1 MEKNILSIKTAET
14 YFQKRELITIIFLI
28 LFFIINPSSSSF
40 AQQSFPYLGSTA
52 LKILLSNSSQ
62 CEKEIRSQKSEVN
75 LNSDIRPQT
84 TYFYSGLS
92 GLRNNLK
99 DTLNEYI
106 QLNQFTYA
114 GEERYTLDGS
124 LPRAITKI
132 KPANLAILGGVYAG
146 AFVFLDIYQR
156 HAWWSDQRGGFHFE
170 EDWVSALQSDK
181 AGHAF
186 GGYIASYLMSEG
198 LISSGFSWDAATI
211 WGGIFG
217 CVYQTYVEVN
227 DGFAREWG
235 FSPSDWYFDA
245 IGPTFFLAQHYV
257 PALQNITPKWQYVPT
272 KWLNEPQIVR
282 PSTFIDDYNSSTFWW
297 SVNVYNILPENL
309 KQYWL
314 PWLNIAVGY
323 GADAVDAVK
332 DPNQPPDQLSQRRF
346 VIGLD
351 YNLVRLLP
359 AGGPF
364 WNWLRQGLNF
374 LKFPSPAIEFGPGG
388 TRFSLLYPFRINLG
402 GMKF

>member
-1 MEKNILSIKTAET
+1 MEKNNFNIKPAESSCKNLKLLTIISLVLFSISLSSISFSQQAFSNSKLTAIKT
-14 YFQKRELITIIFLI
+14 
-28 LFFIINPSSSSF
+28 
-40 AQQSFPYLGSTA
+40 
-52 LKILLSNSSQ
+52 LSLNSLQ
-62 CEKEIRSQKSEVN
+62 YGNEIRSLKSEEN
-75 LNSDIRPQT
+75 LISDIRSQI
-84 TYFYSGLS
+84 YFGSGLS
-92 GLRNNLK
+92 GLRNDVK
-99 DTLNEYI
+99 DTINDYI
-106 QLNQFTYA
+106 PLSQFTYA

-124 LPRAITKI
+124 LPRAVTKI
-132 KPANLAILGGVYAG
+132 KPTNLAILGGVYAG

-186 GGYIASYLMSEG
+186 GGYMASYLMSEG
-198 LISSGFSWDAATI
+198 LMSSGFSWNAATI

-217 CVYQTYVEVN
+217 CIYQTYVEVN

-309 KQYWL
+309 KRYWL
-314 PWLNIAVGY
+314 PWLNVAVGY

-359 AGGPF
+359 SGGSF

-374 LKFPSPAIEFGPGG
+374 LKLPSPAIEFGPGG

-402 GMKF
+402 GVKF